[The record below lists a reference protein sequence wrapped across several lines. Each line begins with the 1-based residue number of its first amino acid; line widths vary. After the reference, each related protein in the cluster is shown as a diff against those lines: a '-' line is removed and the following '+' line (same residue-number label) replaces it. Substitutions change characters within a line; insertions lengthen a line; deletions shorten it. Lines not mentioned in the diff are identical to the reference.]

1 MQESNFNKIAE
12 NIIYNFLTDPNIDE
26 KIEEL
31 KKIPMTC
38 SRCNT
43 KGLVQISEPRIKQY
57 SFGGYFD
64 GKLVDTTLIDYICP
78 NCGQKWIKYNHHS
91 GGGIIEK
98 ELSYFD

>member
-1 MQESNFNKIAE
+1 MQESDFNKIAE
-12 NIIYNFLTDPNIDE
+12 SIIYNFLTDPNVDE

-38 SRCNT
+38 SNCHV
-43 KGLVQISEPRIKQY
+43 KGLIKTSEPRIKQH
-57 SFGGYFD
+57 SFG
-64 GKLVDTTLIDYICP
+64 GKLVDVELIDYICP
-78 NCGQKWIKYNHHS
+78 NCGQKWIKYNHCS